1 MALPDTES
9 FPGKGRAAM
18 ELPQERV
25 ALVHDWLTGMRGGE
39 KCLEVLCELFPRA
52 DLFTLLHVPGS
63 VSPVIEARRITTSF
77 VQRLP
82 AAARRYRRYLPLF
95 PLAAERFDLGA
106 YDLVVST
113 SHCVAKGVRPAPRAL
128 HVCYCFTPMRYVWD
142 QFPAYF
148 GPGRAGP
155 ATRAAAHLVRGP
167 LQRWDVR
174 SAGRVHRFI
183 ADSAHVRDRI
193 RRYYGRDA
201 EVVFPPVECEHFA
214 PAARGPDDYF
224 LVVSAL
230 SGYKRVDVAIE
241 AAGRAGV
248 RLVVVGQGP
257 DLERLQ
263 RLARGAPIEF
273 LPWQPVAGLAR
284 LYAHCRALLFPGE
297 EDFGIVPLEAMA
309 AGRPVI
315 ALGAGGALETVVPGK
330 TGVLVPTTRVDEWA
344 RVLQTFRDDAFV
356 PADLHAHALR
366 FDRPHYA
373 ATMRRLLARWW
384 SEWTSATPAPASR

>member
-1 MALPDTES
+1 
-9 FPGKGRAAM
+9 M
-18 ELPQERV
+18 ELPQARV

-63 VSPVIEARRITTSF
+63 VSKGIEARRITTSF

-82 AAARRYRRYLPLF
+82 AAARRYRQYLPLF
-95 PLAAERFDLGA
+95 PLAAERFGLDG

-148 GPGRAGP
+148 GPGRAGL
-155 ATRAAAHLVRGP
+155 ATRAAAHLVRRP

-174 SAGRVHRFI
+174 SAARVHQFI
-183 ADSAHVRDRI
+183 ADSAHVRARI

-214 PAARGPDDYF
+214 PAARGAEDYF

-230 SGYKRVDVAIE
+230 SGYKRVDVAVR
-241 AAGRAGV
+241 AAGQAGV

-257 DLERLQ
+257 DLERLRQ
-263 RLARGAPIEF
+263 LARGSRVEF
-273 LPWQPVAGLAR
+273 LPWQPVSELAR

-309 AGRPVI
+309 SGRPVI
-315 ALGAGGALETVVPGK
+315 ALGVGGALETVVPGK
-330 TGVLVPTTRVDEWA
+330 TGILVPTTRVEEWTRA
-344 RVLQTFRDDAFV
+344 LQDFRDNAFI
-356 PADLHAHALR
+356 PSELHAHALR

-373 ATMRRLLARWW
+373 AAMRRLIAQWW
-384 SEWTSATPAPASR
+384 SEWTSPSPAPASASR